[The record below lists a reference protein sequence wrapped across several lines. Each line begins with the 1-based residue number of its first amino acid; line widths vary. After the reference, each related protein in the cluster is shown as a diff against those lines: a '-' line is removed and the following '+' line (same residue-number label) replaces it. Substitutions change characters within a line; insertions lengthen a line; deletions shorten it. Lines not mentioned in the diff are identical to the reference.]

1 MPSPV
6 AAPKA
11 LEQCGILA
19 TRSGQK
25 SVVAVVLQIVK
36 CIALLPWTSRSFEY
50 VALFPT
56 NVIAANG
63 LTEV

>member
-25 SVVAVVLQIVK
+25 SVVAVVLLF
-36 CIALLPWTSRSFEY
+36 ALLPWTSRSFEY